1 MGENVGRTPRDCNAT
16 MSDLWRQ
23 TLVEMKK
30 TNEMTVADVQMKEE
44 ATICVVKNC
53 VKERDS
59 REN

>member
-1 MGENVGRTPRDCNAT
+1 MGENVGRTPRDYNAT

-30 TNEMTVADVQMKEE
+30 NNGMTVADVQMKEE
-44 ATICVVKNC
+44 ATICVVKN
-53 VKERDS
+53 VGKERDS